1 MMKKHELKLRIL
13 SVMTAVSLLTFG
25 TLVESYKLL
34 F

>member
-1 MMKKHELKLRIL
+1 MINRNELRLRIL
-13 SVMTAVSLLTFG
+13 SVMAAVSLLTFG